1 MSSQTQSESKF
12 TNSCYLSELNL
23 SLNCDFG
30 QIWHFPGCSR
40 YGRKYFS
47 TDCRYES
54 GNICQYF
61 PGGNTFQ
68 RAADM
73 NLEIFVNIF
82 LAAADIWGKSV
93 SASRRAQSPGIQ
105 QPASTSITSSNY
117 QLIFKISKRE
127 DWFSV
132 RHTFESELENLIHMH
147 SGQAALSLQCGN
159 ISIIVFW
166 NFEVLLIWFL
176 ITTGL

>member
-23 SLNCDFG
+23 SLNCDFR

-40 YGRKYFS
+40 YGRKHFS
-47 TDCRYES
+47 TGCRNRS
-54 GNICQYF
+54 GNICQHF

-68 RAADM
+68 WTADM

-132 RHTFESELENLIHMH
+132 RHTFELELGCYPIYRVTQRKKGRHKDRNAEV
-147 SGQAALSLQCGN
+147 GN
-159 ISIIVFW
+159 TKHRIY
-166 NFEVLLIWFL
+166 
-176 ITTGL
+176 